1 MKNKGLKII
10 GWLIA
15 LLAIAFLALTLTI
28 DGIVKTGIEEHGSQ
42 LMGTE
47 VQVDGVSISI
57 FSGSGSISG
66 FTVQNPDD
74 FSDEAA
80 IEIGE
85 MSIAIDISSL
95 FSEVILVEDITIK
108 SPNVFF
114 EQKGVGANLNVLN
127 DNMAA
132 YSESSSEK
140 AMIIEHLLVENGNIR
155 VSTSIDRERNA
166 EVSFNSIELEGIG
179 RDGNDT
185 ISDAVRQVIQPILEQ
200 AMEEAIKSGI
210 TDQIENRVRDLFDN

>member
-1 MKNKGLKII
+1 M
-10 GWLIA
+10 LIV
-15 LLAIAFLALTLTI
+15 AFIALTLTI
-28 DGIVKTGIEEHGSQ
+28 DGIVKSGIEEHGSQ

-47 VQVDGVSISI
+47 VRVDGVSISL

-66 FTVQNPDD
+66 FTVQNPEN

-80 IEIGE
+80 IEIEE
-85 MSIAIDISSL
+85 MSMKIDISSL
-95 FSEVILVEDITIK
+95 FSEVILVKDITIK

-114 EQKGVGANLNVLN
+114 EQKGLGANLKVLN

-132 YSESSSEK
+132 ASGSSSEK
-140 AMIIEHLLVENGNIR
+140 AMVIEHLFVEDGTIR

-166 EVSFNSIELEGIG
+166 EVSFSSIELEGIG
-179 RDGNDT
+179 RDGNNT
-185 ISDAVRQVIQPILEQ
+185 ISDAVRQVMEPILEE
-200 AMEEAIKSGI
+200 AMEEAIKSGV